1 MTLNNFDLVSDVSDN
16 IAASVNGGYPLGTFN
31 PSPIWGWN
39 NLLYPNRGYET
50 VTSIGN
56 INAYP
61 THPNFF
67 AIQVHNITNTRDFVS
82 DFLSRIGG

>member
-1 MTLNNFDLVSDVSDN
+1 MQFKQLNFLNDVSDEA
-16 IAASVNGGYPLGTFN
+16 AASVNGGNYPLGTFD

-39 NLLYPNRGYET
+39 NILYPDRGYET

-61 THPNFF
+61 THPNFYE
-67 AIQVHNITNTRDFVS
+67 IQVYNITNTRDY
-82 DFLSRIGG
+82 LSGFF